1 MNWLQYL
8 LEANLYLG
16 IFYLVYCV
24 FLTRETY
31 YLFNRA
37 YLLFSCVVS
46 FVLPLVQLGFL
57 RNNQP
62 AAQTVSY
69 VIAAHGAN
77 SYDKAAQISLAAYF
91 TLQNCVL
98 GVYLLGAVV
107 FTILLIIKL
116 IRLFTLTRSRTA
128 TVDNQY
134 KLVHINDSNSAF
146 SFFNYLFIGTKAMD
160 AEIIIRHELV
170 HIRQKHSIDI
180 ILLELLRIINWF
192 NPLIYLLQNSLKTV
206 HEYIA
211 DEQTASYKTNPLAYS
226 TFLVNNAYGIGGPS
240 ITHSFFNYNLLKKRI
255 IMLNQ
260 KRSGSLARLK
270 YLVTVPVCAGL
281 LCVSTLGFS
290 KTYGW
295 VVLAPK
301 MSSAI
306 NADQKVKTLKSTEGD
321 IVGYG
326 DKMTVH
332 GKLYTVNNLTDA
344 DKAYLLKT
352 YKIKLEVVEIKGKP
366 GQATVFFPSVAKDTG
381 DNSTSITSKGYKYR
395 QAGYVVNNKSD
406 ILVIITEKNGEER
419 GYYRNSLT
427 PAQVRFLKEKYGYTY
442 PKMEVFAKLPPPPP
456 RPMAPAAKPA
466 KLTLPPVKADVIIVE
481 PVAPVKPKSPLPP
494 TGKPE
499 KPAPPMKADIIIDEP
514 VSPVQVKS
522 PPPPPMAPHM
532 PLTNAYAALE
542 KYIAKHTRYPAV
554 ARENKVSGSAVIQF
568 VLNADHKITNVTLIK
583 GIGNRCDE
591 EAMRVLNEYNDAID
605 AKTGTY
611 KVAVT
616 FLIDGLPAPKP
627 ASEALS
633 NDPSFI
639 GEVVVVTYL

>member
-16 IFYLVYCV
+16 VFYLVYC
-24 FLTRETY
+24 LLLNRETY

-37 YLLFSCVVS
+37 YLLFSCVIS

-57 RNNQP
+57 RRDQSV
-62 AAQTVSY
+62 QTVSY

-77 SYDKAAQISLAAYF
+77 NYDKAAQFAWADYF

-98 GVYLLGAVV
+98 GVYLLGAVI
-107 FTILLIIKL
+107 FTVLLIIKL
-116 IRLFTLTRSRTA
+116 TRLFRLTRSRSA
-128 TVDNQY
+128 MVDKQY

-170 HIRQKHSIDI
+170 HIRQKHSFDI

-240 ITHSFFNYNLLKKRI
+240 VTHSFFNYNLLKKRI

-270 YLVTVPVCAGL
+270 YLLTVPVCAGL

-306 NADQKVKTLKSTEGD
+306 NSVQKVKTLKLTEGD

-332 GKLYTVNNLTDA
+332 GKLYTVNNVTDA
-344 DKAYLLKT
+344 DEAYLLKT

-366 GQATVFFPSVAKDTG
+366 GQATLFFPSTGTKDT
-381 DNSTSITSKGYKYR
+381 DKNSSGVTSKGYKYR

-427 PAQVRFLKEKYGYTY
+427 PAQVHFLKEKYGYTY
-442 PKMEVFAKLPPPPP
+442 PKMAIFAKLPPPPP
-456 RPMAPAAKPA
+456 RPVAPVAKQA
-466 KLTLPPVKADVIIVE
+466 KLTLPTVKADVTIVE
-481 PVAPVKPKSPLPP
+481 PVAPVKQKLALP
-494 TGKPE
+494 GKPE
-499 KPAPPMKADIIIDEP
+499 KPAPPVKAEITINEP
-514 VSPVQVKS
+514 VAPVQVKLM
-522 PPPPPMAPHM
+522 PPPPPMAPYM

-542 KYIAKHTRYPAV
+542 KYIAKHVRYPAV
-554 ARENKVSGSAVIQF
+554 ARENKVTGSAVIQF
-568 VLNADHKITNVTLIK
+568 DLNADHKITNVALIK

-627 ASEALS
+627 ASETLS

-639 GEVVVVTYL
+639 GEVVVETYL